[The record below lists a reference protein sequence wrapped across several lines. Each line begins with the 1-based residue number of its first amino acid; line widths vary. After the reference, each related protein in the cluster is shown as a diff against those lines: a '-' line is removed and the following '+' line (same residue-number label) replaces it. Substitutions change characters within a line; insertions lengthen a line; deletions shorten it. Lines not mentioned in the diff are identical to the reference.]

1 MKRTYGPGSDP
12 TGWLRQYHRPP
23 AGAPTLVVFPHAGG
37 SATGYYTLSSALS
50 DSAEVLNVQ
59 YPGRQDRLGERCV
72 DDIGEMAD
80 RVVEA
85 LLPRVDRPLVL
96 FGHSLGSIVAYEVAL
111 RLEGLHPDR
120 APIGVIVSGRPAAA
134 IHLSRGLS
142 LLGDDDLASS
152 ISDLSGTPPELL
164 ADKDLM
170 SAVLPSLRAD
180 FKAAES
186 YRGATGTRLA
196 CPLYAYSG
204 AQDHNVPRAGLER
217 WSEHTASGFRVR
229 YFEGGHFYLQSQ
241 EPEVARAMAEDLRAF
256 AAASLVGS
264 GR

>member
-1 MKRTYGPGSDP
+1 MKRPYGPGADP
-12 TGWLRQYHRPP
+12 TGWLRRYHRPP
-23 AGAPTLVVFPHAGG
+23 VEGPTLVVLPHAGG
-37 SATGYYTLSSALS
+37 SATGYYTLSQALCGA
-50 DSAEVLNVQ
+50 AEVLTVQ

-85 LLPRVDRPLVL
+85 LLPRAGRPLVL

-111 RLEGLHPDR
+111 RLESLHPDR

-142 LLGDDDLASS
+142 LLEDEDLAAS
-152 ISDLSGTPPELL
+152 ISDLAGTPPELL

-170 SAVLPSLRAD
+170 AAVLPSLRAD
-180 FKAAES
+180 FKAAEN
-186 YRGATGTRLA
+186 YRGAAGTRVS

-204 AQDHNVPRAGLER
+204 AQDHNVPREGLLR
-217 WSEHTASGFRVR
+217 WSEHTSAEFTVR
-229 YFEGGHFYLQSQ
+229 FFEGGHFYLQSQ
-241 EPEVARAMAEDLRAF
+241 EPEVARALACDLHTLTRTALL
-256 AAASLVGS
+256 APTH
-264 GR
+264 

>member
-1 MKRTYGPGSDP
+1 MTRTYGPGSDP

-23 AGAPTLVVFPHAGG
+23 VEGPTLVVFPHAGG
-37 SATGYYTLSSALS
+37 SATGYYTLAQALS
-50 DSAEVLNVQ
+50 GCAEVLNVQ
-59 YPGRQDRLGERCV
+59 YPGRQDRLGEACV

-85 LLPRVDRPLVL
+85 LLPRAGRPLVL

-111 RLEGLHPDR
+111 RLESLHPDR

-142 LLGDDDLASS
+142 RLADEDLASS

-186 YRGATGTRLA
+186 YRGAAGSRVS

-204 AQDHNVPRAGLER
+204 AQDHNVPRAGLLR
-217 WSEHTASGFRVR
+217 WSEHTSSEFTVR
-229 YFEGGHFYLQSQ
+229 FFEGGHFYLQSQ
-241 EPEVARAMAEDLRAF
+241 EPEVARALACDLHTLTRTALLTP
-256 AAASLVGS
+256 AS
-264 GR
+264 